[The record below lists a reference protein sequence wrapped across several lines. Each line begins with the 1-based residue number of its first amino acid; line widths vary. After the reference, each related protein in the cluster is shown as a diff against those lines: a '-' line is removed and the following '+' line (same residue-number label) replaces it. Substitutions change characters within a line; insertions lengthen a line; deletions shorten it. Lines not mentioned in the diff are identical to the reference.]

1 MARDTGQNAARSLP
15 IEPVA
20 KQGGHP
26 RAGGS
31 LLVKPPL
38 NRSTPPTLLR
48 IMYIMLNAV
57 VSWAENQEKGAG
69 RAK

>member
-1 MARDTGQNAARSLP
+1 MALQAGS
-15 IEPVA
+15 EPVA

-31 LLVKPPL
+31 LLAERPEIEPKPH
-38 NRSTPPTLLR
+38 TILR

-57 VSWAENQEKGAG
+57 EPLQQIS
-69 RAK
+69 